1 MSSSNGDTN
10 GKSDK
15 PVHLRLFDFSED
27 EVKAFNYY
35 EILGLEEPVR
45 ATPYTIKQ
53 AYRKASI
60 RYHPDK
66 TGRDES
72 DYVFIA
78 VKSAWDT
85 LSDVAKRQ
93 AYDSTEMPFD
103 DAIPPDVAAA
113 AVTGNG
119 TINGLLYTDDDFFDT
134 FGPVFERNLR
144 FDTRLQQQTKKTKDG
159 EIPTLGDL
167 ETPIEKVQ
175 AFYGKLLILL
185 LYCDLFNIIV
195 RLLLCSVDVCKCCI
209 TQIFNMSHNHVLIV
223 FTTKYQRQYYHH

>member
-1 MSSSNGDTN
+1 MSNDGE
-10 GKSDK
+10 KSDK
-15 PVHLRLFDFSED
+15 PVHLRLFDFSEE

-78 VKSAWDT
+78 VKNAWDT

-113 AVTGNG
+113 AATGVNG

-144 FDTRLQQQTKKTKDG
+144 FDTRLQQQTKKTGG
-159 EIPTLGDL
+159 EIPTLGDE
-167 ETPIEKVQ
+167 ETPYEKVQ
-175 AFYGKLLILL
+175 AFYGKLSLL
-185 LYCDLFNIIV
+185 VFDYSYHCLVLVMF
-195 RLLLCSVDVCKCCI
+195 RECSFFVCKCCNPNLEHI
-209 TQIFNMSHNHVLIV
+209 SQCTTSRVLQQTNNGNNTILV
-223 FTTKYQRQYYHH
+223 L